1 MSGGDDALTR
11 PDRTDTADA
20 ALGGA
25 DRMLLDD
32 KALLAVLAL
41 DDARRAIAE
50 IGIDVAIPQ
59 VEWFED
65 VAVGVDDVVG
75 TGHRHPFQS
84 GRLPIILAPPVADDT
99 AYV

>member
-1 MSGGDDALTR
+1 MEYKDGKPGGFDPHKRIPDMDA
-11 PDRTDTADA
+11 D
-20 ALGGA
+20 
-25 DRMLLDD
+25 
-32 KALLAVLAL
+32 ALLAVLAL

>member
-1 MSGGDDALTR
+1 
-11 PDRTDTADA
+11 
-20 ALGGA
+20 
-25 DRMLLDD
+25 MLRDD

-65 VAVGVDDVVG
+65 VAVGVDDVVV
-75 TGHRHPFQS
+75 
-84 GRLPIILAPPVADDT
+84 PPRAV
-99 AYV
+99 YSLSC

>member
-1 MSGGDDALTR
+1 M
-11 PDRTDTADA
+11 PDERLRFTADA
-20 ALGGA
+20 TLGGA

-65 VAVGVDDVVG
+65 VAVGVYDVG
-75 TGHRHPFQS
+75 RHGASASLPERS
-84 GRLPIILAPPVADDT
+84 APYHPSTAGR
-99 AYV
+99 

>member
-1 MSGGDDALTR
+1 M
-11 PDRTDTADA
+11 P

-32 KALLAVLAL
+32 KALLAALAL

-50 IGIDVAIPQ
+50 IGIHVAIPQ

-65 VAVGVDDVVG
+65 VAVGVDDIIG

-84 GRLPIILAPPVADDT
+84 G
-99 AYV
+99 